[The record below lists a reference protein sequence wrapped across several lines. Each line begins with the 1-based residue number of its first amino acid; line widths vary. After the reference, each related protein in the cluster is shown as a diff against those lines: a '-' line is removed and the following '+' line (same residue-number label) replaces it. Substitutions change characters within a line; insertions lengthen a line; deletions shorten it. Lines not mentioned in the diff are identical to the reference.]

1 MFKNIGKTI
10 RVLAIVLAALT
21 FLGFVAL
28 GTLSLLAALQA
39 GISEELQLAGM
50 QAAIIC
56 YVLGILTPALT
67 LILYGF
73 GSLVSAAKVQAE
85 NAQRTQE
92 MLRAA
97 LSDGMLSEEIARK
110 SAQAQAKLLAHVMSQ
125 MPAAEKPVQKNTQA
139 PRQRFVSEIATEST
153 EAPAAE
159 PVEEAAP
166 APAFIP
172 VQQVPVQEVAVQEAS
187 DDEATAEEA
196 APAPA
201 FIPVTTVRSSLQ
213 TPAPFQAPT
222 PATPTAGASVLKPF
236 SGDEE
241 TF

>member
-56 YVLGILTPALT
+56 YVLGILTPALM
-67 LILYGF
+67 LVLYGF
-73 GSLVSAAKVQAE
+73 GSLISAAKVQAE

-139 PRQRFVSEIATEST
+139 PRQRFVSEIATEPT
-153 EAPAAE
+153 EAPAAV
-159 PVEEAAP
+159 VEEAAP

-172 VQQVPVQEVAVQEAS
+172 VQQVPVQEIPVQEETA
-187 DDEATAEEA
+187 EVETAEEA

-201 FIPVTTVRSSLQ
+201 FIPVTTVKSSLQ

>member
-73 GSLVSAAKVQAE
+73 GSLVSSAKADVHCAASISTAS
-85 NAQRTQE
+85 R
-92 MLRAA
+92 
-97 LSDGMLSEEIARK
+97 IARNFFI
-110 SAQAQAKLLAHVMSQ
+110 SYFPQTIVKL
-125 MPAAEKPVQKNTQA
+125 T
-139 PRQRFVSEIATEST
+139 
-153 EAPAAE
+153 
-159 PVEEAAP
+159 
-166 APAFIP
+166 
-172 VQQVPVQEVAVQEAS
+172 
-187 DDEATAEEA
+187 
-196 APAPA
+196 
-201 FIPVTTVRSSLQ
+201 
-213 TPAPFQAPT
+213 
-222 PATPTAGASVLKPF
+222 
-236 SGDEE
+236 
-241 TF
+241 

>member
-73 GSLVSAAKVQAE
+73 GSLVSAAKVQTE

-139 PRQRFVSEIATEST
+139 PRQRFVSLD
-153 EAPAAE
+153 
-159 PVEEAAP
+159 
-166 APAFIP
+166 FL
-172 VQQVPVQEVAVQEAS
+172 
-187 DDEATAEEA
+187 D
-196 APAPA
+196 
-201 FIPVTTVRSSLQ
+201 
-213 TPAPFQAPT
+213 
-222 PATPTAGASVLKPF
+222 
-236 SGDEE
+236 
-241 TF
+241 

>member
-10 RVLAIVLAALT
+10 RILAIVLASLF

-28 GTLSLLAALQA
+28 GTLALLAALEP
-39 GISEELQLAGM
+39 GISNDLQTAGL
-50 QAAIIC
+50 QAAILC
-56 YVLGILTPALT
+56 YALGILTPFLM

-73 GSLVSAAKVQAE
+73 GTLISAAQTQAQ
-85 NAQRTQE
+85 NAQKTHD

-125 MPAAEKPVQKNTQA
+125 MPAAEKPAQKNTHA
-139 PRQRFVSEIATEST
+139 PRQRFVSEIATEPA
-153 EAPAAE
+153 EAPAARPTE
-159 PVEEAAP
+159 EEAAP

-172 VQQVPVQEVAVQEAS
+172 AQQSPVQEAPVQKEAPV
-187 DDEATAEEA
+187 EEE

-201 FIPVTTVRSSLQ
+201 FIPVTTVKSSPQ
-213 TPAPFQAPT
+213 TPSPFQAPT
-222 PATPTAGASVLKPF
+222 PATPTANASILRPF
-236 SGDEE
+236 SDDEE

>member
-73 GSLVSAAKVQAE
+73 GSLISAAKVQAE

-166 APAFIP
+166 AFIP

-187 DDEATAEEA
+187 NDEATAEEA